1 MLLGFEIGLARRHHL
16 DYRQVR
22 LVPWQGGQDKDP
34 AVLVGAAVLPNVLSA
49 FVGAVVV
56 VARVVLT
63 RVGVVGL
70 FEVKIVFF
78 SRSLD

>member
-1 MLLGFEIGLARRHHL
+1 MLLGFEIGLARRHYL

-56 VARVVLT
+56 VVARIVLT

-78 SRSLD
+78 S